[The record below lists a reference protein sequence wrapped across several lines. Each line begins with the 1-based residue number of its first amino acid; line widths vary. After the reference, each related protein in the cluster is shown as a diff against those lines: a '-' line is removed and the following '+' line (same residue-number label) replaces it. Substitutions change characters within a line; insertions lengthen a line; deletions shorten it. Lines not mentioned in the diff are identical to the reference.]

1 MNVWKG
7 VWNISQSCTKH
18 EQLSPYPDSAIF
30 TLTIQQPCAV
40 AEVLNRSI
48 YGAEPTPLAC
58 AVQVARSSVVV
69 SAADR
74 QVWFPGNDPAPH
86 LDGSMPGD
94 YGFDPLSLGS
104 DPKIL
109 KWCDI
114 ASCRI
119 MITGL

>member
-1 MNVWKG
+1 MPYMNPSNG
-7 VWNISQSCTKH
+7 TESPIYLPSPAMRISIMVA
-18 EQLSPYPDSAIF
+18 SA
-30 TLTIQQPCAV
+30 QA
-40 AEVLNRSI
+40 
-48 YGAEPTPLAC
+48 
-58 AVQVARSSVVV
+58 ARSVVV

-109 KWCDI
+109 KWY
-114 ASCRI
+114 AA
-119 MITGL
+119 

>member
-1 MNVWKG
+1 MPYMNPSNG
-7 VWNISQSCTKH
+7 T
-18 EQLSPYPDSAIF
+18 ESPKNLPSPAMRIPIMIASA
-30 TLTIQQPCAV
+30 QA
-40 AEVLNRSI
+40 
-48 YGAEPTPLAC
+48 
-58 AVQVARSSVVV
+58 ARSVVV

-109 KWCDI
+109 KWY
-114 ASCRI
+114 AA
-119 MITGL
+119 T

>member
-1 MNVWKG
+1 MADAKG
-7 VWNISQSCTKH
+7 LKD
-18 EQLSPYPDSAIF
+18 LLMSAPPA
-30 TLTIQQPCAV
+30 QA
-40 AEVLNRSI
+40 
-48 YGAEPTPLAC
+48 
-58 AVQVARSSVVV
+58 ARSVVV

-109 KWCDI
+109 KW
-114 ASCRI
+114 
-119 MITGL
+119 

>member
-1 MNVWKG
+1 M
-7 VWNISQSCTKH
+7 TA
-18 EQLSPYPDSAIF
+18 SA
-30 TLTIQQPCAV
+30 QA
-40 AEVLNRSI
+40 
-48 YGAEPTPLAC
+48 
-58 AVQVARSSVVV
+58 ARGVVV

-109 KWCDI
+109 KWYATAQCPKMGQGTLDNTYI
-114 ASCRI
+114 VTTLQSLHLSRCHCF
-119 MITGL
+119 L